1 MLKTRKYLKNKFNN
15 TKKNI
20 KKLSSKQYKKLKNIV
35 LKIKNTKMKRK
46 FLKTLKKKHNQTK
59 LRKYNKIQYGCSKMK
74 GGGPLFQPL
83 TDFSRSIE
91 GGVNDIKGTF
101 LGENVEM

>member
-1 MLKTRKYLKNKFNN
+1 MLKTRKYLKKNFNKM
-15 TKKNI
+15 KKSI
-20 KKLSSKQYKKLKNIV
+20 KKRTSKQYKKLKNIV

-46 FLKTLKKKHNQTK
+46 FLKTLKRKNNQTK
-59 LRKYNKIQYGCSKMK
+59 LRKYNRIQYGCSKMK

-101 LGENVEM
+101 LGENVEI

>member
-15 TKKNI
+15 AKKRF
-20 KKLSSKQYKKLKNIV
+20 KKRTSKQNNKLKNIV
-35 LKIKNTKMKRK
+35 LRIKNTKMKRK
-46 FLKTLKKKHNQTK
+46 FLKTLKKKHNQRK
-59 LRKYNKIQYGCSKMK
+59 LRKYNRIQYGCSKMK

-91 GGVNDIKGTF
+91 GGINDIKGTF
-101 LGENVEM
+101 LGENIEI